1 MLCDEEDRDRCEA
14 DADSHQKPEET
25 SKGFFPRASGESVAL
40 QTPRF
45 RPNDTNFGFLASGT
59 MRE

>member
-25 SKGFFPRASGESVAL
+25 SKGFFPRASGESGPCKHL
-40 QTPRF
+40 
-45 RPNDTNFGFLASGT
+45 DFGPMIPILDFWPPEL
-59 MRE
+59 